1 MGIGEGYHLKLMYKE
16 SADHP
21 WKKQGIQKND
31 IIKEYNNIEDEI
43 IEKYF

>member
-1 MGIGEGYHLKLMYKE
+1 MGTGGGYHHKLMYKLNDKWNE
-16 SADHP
+16 
-21 WKKQGIQKND
+21 QGIQKND

>member
-1 MGIGEGYHLKLMYKE
+1 MYHHKLMYKLNDKWNE
-16 SADHP
+16 
-21 WKKQGIQKND
+21 QGIQKND